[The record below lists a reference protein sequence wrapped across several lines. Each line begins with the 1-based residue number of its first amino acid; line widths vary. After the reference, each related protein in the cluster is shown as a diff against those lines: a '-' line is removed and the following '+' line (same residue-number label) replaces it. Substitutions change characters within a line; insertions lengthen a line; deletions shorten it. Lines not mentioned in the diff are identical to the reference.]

1 MQVRAEEVVVASL
14 ADPEL
19 LLSLGLPSHGH
30 PRRNKSD
37 PGPYSS
43 AASLARR
50 RTTETGRRTLAY
62 EEFASSGSVYPMR
75 MARVN
80 VYLSDD
86 LAAQVRD
93 ADVNVS
99 AVTQEALRR
108 ELDSRRTDAWL
119 DEVAHLKQID
129 LPREV
134 VETALDAG
142 RDEFGRPSE

>member
-1 MQVRAEEVVVASL
+1 
-14 ADPEL
+14 
-19 LLSLGLPSHGH
+19 
-30 PRRNKSD
+30 
-37 PGPYSS
+37 
-43 AASLARR
+43 
-50 RTTETGRRTLAY
+50 
-62 EEFASSGSVYPMR
+62 MR

-80 VYLSDD
+80 VYLPDD

-108 ELDSRRTDAWL
+108 ELDSRCTDAWL

>member
-1 MQVRAEEVVVASL
+1 
-14 ADPEL
+14 
-19 LLSLGLPSHGH
+19 
-30 PRRNKSD
+30 
-37 PGPYSS
+37 
-43 AASLARR
+43 
-50 RTTETGRRTLAY
+50 
-62 EEFASSGSVYPMR
+62 MR

-119 DEVAHLKQID
+119 DEVAQLKQID